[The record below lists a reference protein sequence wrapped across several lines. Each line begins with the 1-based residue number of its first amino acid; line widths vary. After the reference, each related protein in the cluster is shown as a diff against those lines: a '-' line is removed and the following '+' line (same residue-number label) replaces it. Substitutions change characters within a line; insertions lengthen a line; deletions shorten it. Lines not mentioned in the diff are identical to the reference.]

1 MVNLRNFKQYL
12 PAGLIL
18 IVGLIISFSLYGYL
32 VESEKRIAVE
42 NFNRAA
48 TERINKIQDKI
59 KNKLTV
65 IKSIVAFYNGSSYV
79 SNNEFHTF
87 INHISKNGES
97 INALKWIP
105 VISADKRRDYVASV
119 QKKGVPSFR
128 IIEKN
133 KQGKN
138 VIAGKRDVYYPV
150 YYVVPFE
157 GNEGAHGFD
166 LGTNPVLL
174 AALNKARDSTENVT
188 TGLIKLVQSKE
199 KNEGVL
205 VFSPVYTKKLT
216 RNTIDERRQNL
227 QGFSVAVFRLS
238 NLVSGVF
245 TSSKNTLKVKAAGI
259 DIYLYD
265 KSGEDKLLYIHHSRA
280 RAKEKAPLLTI
291 EQAHIGIHVSHSFV
305 VGGRMWTL
313 VLKPISTLFSKSSS
327 GLTILLLVISILM
340 TLLATFYFIS
350 IARRTKLIEIEV
362 EQRTHDLNEAVQ
374 IASNKEQRIRAIVDN
389 SGDGI
394 ITLSEDGV
402 IYTVNPAFEN
412 IFGYSKEEVVG
423 EVFNKFLPDVENV
436 NNKLI
441 KNIDFEKLKH
451 TSETH
456 EVSSLRKNGDDILL
470 ELTLSSVIIAAKK
483 MFIIIIHDVTVSK
496 ETEKMKAGFISTVSH
511 ELRTPMTSIKGS
523 LSLLLSGAI
532 CELPDSAKTML
543 DVAYNSSERLIR
555 LINDIL
561 DIDKMLSGKMTYTME
576 SQDLLVLLKDSIESN
591 FGYTEKKGVNLI
603 LKTDLAHAN
612 VIADS
617 DRLMQVVTNLLSNAA
632 KFSTEGADIIVGL
645 EHDNNQY
652 RVSVTDTGKGI
663 PEKFRDK
670 IFERFSQVDSSD
682 SKEIYGTGLG
692 LAISQSIIIEHNG
705 YIDYDSI
712 EGEGTTFYFY
722 IPEAK

>member
-1 MVNLRNFKQYL
+1 MRDFKQYF

-18 IVGLIISFSLYGYL
+18 IVGLSISFSLYGYL

-65 IKSIVAFYNGSSYV
+65 IKSMVAFYNGSSYV
-79 SNNEFHTF
+79 SNKEFHTF

-97 INALKWIP
+97 IHALKWLP
-105 VISADKRRDYVASV
+105 AISTDKRRDYVDSI
-119 QKKGVPSFR
+119 QKAGFPSFR

-138 VIAGKRDVYYPV
+138 IIAGKREVYYPV
-150 YYVVPFE
+150 YYVVPYE

-166 LGTNPVLL
+166 LGTNPIRL
-174 AALNKARDSTENVT
+174 AALNKARDSTKVIA
-188 TGLIKLVQSKE
+188 TGLIKLAQLKE

-205 VFSPVYTKKLT
+205 VFSPIYTKKLT
-216 RNTIDERRQNL
+216 SNSIDERRQNL
-227 QGFSVAVFRLS
+227 QGFILAVFRLS

-245 TSSKNTLKVKAAGI
+245 ATPKNTLMVKAAGI

-265 KSGEDKLLYIHHSRA
+265 GSDKDKLLYVHHSRA
-280 RAKEKAPLLTI
+280 RAKETARLLTL
-291 EQAHIGIHVSHSFV
+291 EQARNGINVSHSFV
-305 VGGRMWTL
+305 VGGRTWTL
-313 VLKPISTLFSKSSS
+313 VLKPISTLLSKSSS

-362 EQRTHDLNEAVQ
+362 EQRTRELNEAVE
-374 IASNKEQRIRAIVDN
+374 ISSDKEKRIRAIVDN

-402 IYTVNPAFEN
+402 ISTVNPAFEN
-412 IFGYSKEEVVG
+412 IFGYSQEEVVG
-423 EVFNKFLPDVENV
+423 EVFNKFLPDVDNI

-441 KNIDFEKLKH
+441 KNIFFEKFKH

-456 EVSSLRKNGDDILL
+456 DVSSLRKNGDDILL

-483 MFIIIIHDVTVSK
+483 MFIIIIHDVTERK
-496 ETEKMKAGFISTVSH
+496 ETEKLKEGFISTVSH

-523 LSLLLSGAI
+523 ISLLLSGSV
-532 CELPDSAKTML
+532 CEIPDAGKTML
-543 DVAYNSSERLIR
+543 NVAYNNSERLIR

-561 DIDKMLSGKMTYTME
+561 DVDKMLSGKMTYTME
-576 SQDLLVLLKDSIESN
+576 SQDLLVLLKNSIESN
-591 FGYTEKKGVNLI
+591 LGYTEKKGINLI
-603 LKTDLAHAN
+603 LKTDLPHAN

-645 EHDNNQY
+645 EHDNNQF
-652 RVSVTDTGKGI
+652 RVSVADTGKGI

-682 SKEIYGTGLG
+682 SKQIYGTGLG
-692 LAISQSIIIEHNG
+692 LAISQSIIVEHNG
-705 YIDYDSI
+705 YIGYDSI